1 MPGPL
6 QDIRVVDFTE
16 VIGGPLAGRLLAEMG
31 ADVIKIEPPWGD
43 PWRSTASI
51 TPTEGRSFMVYNRG
65 KRSLPLDLT
74 KPEAKELLRRLVPDM
89 DVALVNFRPD
99 VAPKLGVDYETL
111 SSLNPRLIYC
121 ELTAYGRE
129 GPDSHRPGYD
139 MILQAMSGMMAA
151 ETKTIDGVPQWVWSS
166 PVIDSYAG
174 MCLAWCVCA
183 ALFARERTGRGQK
196 VETSLLSAALALMGP
211 RLVQVESRDKDRR
224 TKTLQE
230 IAAKRA
236 ASAPFEELVA
246 ISPGSRRLMH
256 HGNAYYR
263 VYMTGD
269 GPIGVGCLSDPL
281 RRRLLDALGLSDEIS
296 LDPGVP
302 SDSPEAQAYTQS
314 VIARAEAV
322 FRQKSSAEW
331 LALFEERGI
340 PAGSV
345 RFIEE
350 LIDDPQVQANG
361 LLVQVEHKELGTVTT
376 MGPQAK
382 FSDTPMPTASAS
394 PALGQHTVEILQEL
408 GYSQEEISRWRGL
421 GIVS

>member
-1 MPGPL
+1 M
-6 QDIRVVDFTE
+6 
-16 VIGGPLAGRLLAEMG
+16 
-31 ADVIKIEPPWGD
+31 K
-43 PWRSTASI
+43 
-51 TPTEGRSFMVYNRG
+51 
-65 KRSLPLDLT
+65 
-74 KPEAKELLRRLVPDM
+74 
-89 DVALVNFRPD
+89 
-99 VAPKLGVDYETL
+99 TL
-111 SSLNPRLIYC
+111 SNLNPRLIYC

-139 MILQAMSGMMAA
+139 MILQAMSGIIAA
-151 ETKTIDGVPQWVWSS
+151 EHKTMDGLPQWVWSS
-166 PVIDSYAG
+166 PMIDCYAG

-196 VETSLLSAALALMGP
+196 VETSLLASALALMGA
-211 RLVQVESRDKDRR
+211 RLLQVESRDKDRR
-224 TKTLQE
+224 AKALEE

-246 ISPGSRRLMH
+246 ISPGSRRLIH
-256 HGNAYYR
+256 HINAYYR
-263 VYMTGD
+263 VYMTRD

-281 RRRLLDALGLSDEIS
+281 RRRLLDALGLSDVS
-296 LDPGVP
+296 LGPGRAG
-302 SDSPEAQAYTQS
+302 DSTEGEAYEQS
-314 VIARAEAV
+314 IMDRAEVV

-340 PAGSV
+340 PAGPV

-350 LIDDPQVQANG
+350 LFDDPQVQANG
-361 LLVQVEHKELGTVTT
+361 LVVEVEHKELGTLKT

-382 FSDTPMPTASAS
+382 FSDTPLPTASAS

-408 GYSQEEISRWRGL
+408 GYSEEEITRWQGL